1 MLETSAGSV
10 ALQMNQYATPD
21 HQLIC
26 ELAKDLAPY
35 KIASKFELTTDA
47 VKRICAR
54 YGVPVIGKHK
64 ASTLKMQILELK
76 KQGLRQ
82 CQIANQLNVDDNMV
96 RKYLWEAGIKSG
108 VRTDKS
114 ADSVKKSG
122 QIDLLR
128 KDGMTAQDA
137 CNAVG
142 ISLNTYYLYRNKKAP

>member
-1 MLETSAGSV
+1 MQQCET
-10 ALQMNQYATPD
+10 TD

-26 ELAKDLAPY
+26 ELAKYLAPY
-35 KIASKFELTTDA
+35 KIASKFEMTTDA
-47 VKRICAR
+47 VKQICAR

-82 CQIANQLNVDDNMV
+82 CQIANQLNVDDSMV

-114 ADSVKKSG
+114 ADSVKKAK

-142 ISLNTYYLYRNKKAP
+142 ISLNTYYLYRNKKHS